1 MAGFPTPPEEGRS
14 LELLARAKEGEDQ
27 AWNELFERYHDEL
40 LFSIRRRLG
49 PGLRKVLQS
58 EDIFQSVALEAF
70 RDLPRFEP
78 RGEGSLR
85 AFLHKLVLNKIRDR
99 ADTYGAQKRRGA
111 VPLSDSLAAG
121 LAAPGYHEAERYE
134 ALEQALDRLPS
145 EMAELLVRRK
155 LEGES
160 YAEIAADLGKSEAA
174 LRKVYSRGLA
184 RLSLLMQGQE
194 P

>member
-1 MAGFPTPPEEGRS
+1 MAGFPTPPEERGS

-49 PGLRKVLQS
+49 PALRQVLQS

-78 RGEGSLR
+78 RHEGGLR

-111 VPLSDSLAAG
+111 VPLSESLAAR
-121 LAAPGYHEAERYE
+121 LVAPGYHEAERYE

-155 LEGES
+155 LDGES

-184 RLSLLMQGQE
+184 RLCLIMAGKQ